1 MRPIPINI
9 AVEDLLSEAVA
20 KRLLADSGRS
30 FSIGVVYNHGG
41 NGYLRTLLSGYFSEE
56 SRNVLRISMMLRFF
70 PGTI

>member
-30 FSIGVVYNHGG
+30 FSIGVVYNLNYAQGRLG
-41 NGYLRTLLSGYFSEE
+41 TPEN
-56 SRNVLRISMMLRFF
+56 
-70 PGTI
+70 PGLKQ